1 MVMAQVRP
9 VSRSFE
15 QCWRP
20 RLNLAAKVLR
30 DIEARWLRSDE
41 PFPCRP
47 AVAALLNI
55 FAFDFHGAGFLTYRG
70 PPDSDLWRR
79 SPEEWLAAIGL
90 PEAELAHLSPGRDGA
105 TYEAVVE
112 ALCVRLARVAES
124 WARLG
129 PDKPPCEE
137 VTRDMLDELAT
148 GRFVAVAHG

>member
-1 MVMAQVRP
+1 MAMAQMRP

-15 QCWRP
+15 QHWRP

-30 DIEARWLRSDE
+30 DIETRWLRSDE

-55 FAFDFHGAGFLTYRG
+55 FTFDFHRARFLTYRG

-79 SPEEWLAAIGL
+79 SPEEWLAVVGP
-90 PEAELAHLSPGRDGA
+90 PEVELARLSPGRDGA

-112 ALCVRLARVAES
+112 ALCIRLARAAES
-124 WARLG
+124 WVGLG

-137 VTRDMLDELAT
+137 VTRDMLDNLAA
-148 GRFVAVAHG
+148 GRFVVVTHG